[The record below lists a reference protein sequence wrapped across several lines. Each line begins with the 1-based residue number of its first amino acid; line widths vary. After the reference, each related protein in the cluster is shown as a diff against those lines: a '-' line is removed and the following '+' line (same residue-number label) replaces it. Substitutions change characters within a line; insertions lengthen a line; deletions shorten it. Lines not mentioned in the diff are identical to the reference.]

1 MVCVEADTVG
11 VFWRKDSIIIPF
23 SHFILAPSFSW
34 KTFLC
39 LCLAGGLQLLRQAT
53 HSCGL
58 CTNCALCLQHCSP
71 RHLRVSFLI
80 LCWFLPKHF
89 CMEGLSMRNAH
100 GDLTSQAPHERLP
113 KLPVL
118 PHETP
123 HWRCNSRKPTRRPL
137 HREMMAFFSCIA
149 WRAIPSPLSKLH
161 RRLDSL

>member
-71 RHLRVSFLI
+71 RHLRVSLLI

-89 CMEGLSMRNAH
+89 CMEGLSMITLSKQLLHCPTRSLVSLRSIH
-100 GDLTSQAPHERLP
+100 HHLTHHIFILLFVCLCPPDYNSIKVGIFPP
-113 KLPVL
+113 DSLPVL
-118 PHETP
+118 
-123 HWRCNSRKPTRRPL
+123 
-137 HREMMAFFSCIA
+137 
-149 WRAIPSPLSKLH
+149 
-161 RRLDSL
+161 